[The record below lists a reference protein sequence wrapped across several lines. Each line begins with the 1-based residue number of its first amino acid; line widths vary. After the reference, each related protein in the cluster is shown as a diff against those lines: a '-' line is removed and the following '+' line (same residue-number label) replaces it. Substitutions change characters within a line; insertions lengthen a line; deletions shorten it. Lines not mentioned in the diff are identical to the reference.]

1 MSSVAGFW
9 RVKRWEKSIRATSNP
24 RAVTTEDIERDV
36 AIGRNIESVF
46 GNGYPE
52 EEQSMVRQDVLL
64 TEALAEA
71 RLTRDL
77 RAAGLI

>member
-1 MSSVAGFW
+1 
-9 RVKRWEKSIRATSNP
+9 
-24 RAVTTEDIERDV
+24 VTTEDIERDV